1 MAAESH
7 GSHYVLLTPGSQSLR
22 RFLRLRYN
30 VEQETSPEK
39 DLAPLEIGRPD

>member
-30 VEQETSPEK
+30 VEQETFPEK